1 MLEWASPQSGGFMSR
16 VRALLSSSSSIV
28 VGLCIVLAGTD
39 ARGQTEEVE
48 QQKQGAASPAPEAQP
63 AGTLSLPP
71 VDVAQRRPQRAK
83 KQAATKKVTT
93 RRAPVAPVAPAP
105 SDQTPR
111 APSESDTRTVPLNA
125 TSATSS
131 RLGLSIKETPASVEV
146 LTQEALRERGSRVLR
161 EAIEQATGFTAGA
174 IPNITSTVSVRGFIN
189 NSVNVLYD
197 GVGLPHNSTSAR
209 YTDVG
214 NLERIEFLRGPA
226 SVLYGDGAVGAVI
239 NLIPRYPT
247 WTPKADAEYS
257 FSSFN
262 SHRVHAGVGG
272 PILGNAAAVRFDAT
286 VNNYGSSVKLA
297 RTQLEQYNGAILLPL
312 GEDLTLTL
320 SAEKQIDDIKNAY
333 WGTPFV
339 NGQLAGFLRTVNYN
353 NLTDSRVSSDSDWLR
368 ANLVWTPNKEWEIRN
383 IAYRYNAYR
392 YWHNVENF
400 LYNAGS
406 NPPTVTRSSFGDL
419 DHHHNV
425 LGDRFQ
431 ARHIGE
437 IAGFA
442 NRFVIG
448 AEVSTVNWK
457 TSRNGFPGSQVVD
470 AFNPPEVPFSAVTP
484 ILRTPARDVSL
495 DSWAIFV
502 EDQLSLTKQL
512 KLLVGGRFDYF
523 EGDWLYIDMGGLRRK
538 QTYREPSYRG
548 AVLYDITPLTT
559 IYASYTTASEG
570 GGSLYFLS
578 PQQTEL
584 GLTDARQTEVGLK
597 QDIFGRGEFTFAAYH
612 IVKKNLF
619 VPDPANPTNR
629 IQVGQQSSKGVEAT
643 LAYRLNEQWKFDANA
658 AFVDA
663 RLDDFTEGNPP
674 VSRAGNIPQFVPKY
688 VMNVGVR
695 YAPFVSWE
703 FGAWL
708 RHVDSVFIDNANTRK
723 LPAYTTVDLSAVYKY
738 SANIEFAARIRNL
751 TDALY
756 ATWSAPT
763 QAYIAEPRTF
773 EVSARAKF

>member
-1 MLEWASPQSGGFMSR
+1 MSR
-16 VRALLSSSSSIV
+16 VRSLLLSSSSIA
-28 VGLCIVLAGTD
+28 VGLCIAFAGTD
-39 ARGQTEEVE
+39 ARGQAEGAN
-48 QQKQGAASPAPEAQP
+48 QQKQNTGAPASEAAPSGAV
-63 AGTLSLPP
+63 SLPP
-71 VDVAQRRPQRAK
+71 VDVVQRKRPPRAKK
-83 KQAATKKVTT
+83 KQAAAKQAAT
-93 RRAPVAPVAPAP
+93 RTAPAASTA

-111 APSESDTRTVPLNA
+111 PPSENDTRAVPLNA
-125 TSATSS
+125 EAGTSS
-131 RLGLSIKETPASVEV
+131 RLGLSVKETPASVEI
-146 LTQEALRERGSRVLR
+146 LTQEALRERGARVLR
-161 EAIEQATGFTAGA
+161 EAIEQGTGFTAGA

-197 GVGLPHNSTSAR
+197 GIGLPHNSTSAR

-226 SVLYGDGAVGAVI
+226 SVLYGDGSVGAVI
-239 NLIPRYPT
+239 NLVPRYPS
-247 WTPKADAEYS
+247 WVPKADAEYS
-257 FSSFN
+257 FSSFD
-262 SHRVHAGVGG
+262 SHRVHGGVGG
-272 PILGNAAAVRFDAT
+272 PILGSAAAVRFDAT
-286 VNNYGSSVKLA
+286 VNNYGSSVNLT
-297 RTQLEQYNGAILLPL
+297 RTQLEQYNGAILIPF
-312 GEDLTLTL
+312 GSDVTLTL

-339 NGQLAGFLRTVNYN
+339 NGQLAGFLRKVNYN
-353 NLTDSRVSSDSDWLR
+353 NLTDARVSSDSDWLR
-368 ANLVWTPNKEWEIRN
+368 ANLVWTPTKEWEIRN
-383 IAYRYNAYR
+383 IAYRYSAYR
-392 YWHNVENF
+392 YWHNVERF
-400 LYNAGS
+400 LYNGGS
-406 NPPTVTRSSFGDL
+406 PPTVTRSSFGDL
-419 DHHHNV
+419 DHDHEV

-437 IAGFA
+437 VAGFA

-448 AEVSTVNWK
+448 AEASTVNWK
-457 TSRNGFPGSQVVD
+457 SARNGFPGSDVVD
-470 AFNPPEVPFSAVTP
+470 AFNPPAVPFSAGTP
-484 ILRTPARDVSL
+484 ILRTSARDHSF

-512 KLLVGGRFDYF
+512 KVLVGGRFDYF
-523 EGDWLYIDMGGLRRK
+523 EGDWHYIDQGGIRRH

-570 GGSLYFLS
+570 GDSLYFLG
-578 PQQTEL
+578 PQQTQL

-597 QDIFGRGEFTFAAYH
+597 QDIFGRGEFTLAAYH

-619 VPDPANPTNR
+619 VPDPANPTER

-643 LAYRLNEQWKFDANA
+643 LGYRINEQWKFDANA

-663 RLDDFTEGNPP
+663 RLDDFSEGNPP
-674 VSRAGNIPQFVPKY
+674 VSRNGNIPQFVPKY
-688 VMNVGVR
+688 VLNAGVR
-695 YAPFVSWE
+695 YAPVASWE

-708 RHVDSVFIDNANTRK
+708 RHVDSVFIDNANTRE

-738 SANIEFAARIRNL
+738 SKNFEFAGRIRNL

-773 EVSARAKF
+773 EISARAKF